1 MNLFG
6 KKKQAPSTAPT
17 PIPVDTIKLLR
28 DNLLVL
34 EKREEHINKK
44 IENALQEA
52 KLKSGI
58 TQLFHFFLFLK
69 TKTNLVSFICSQKR

>member
-6 KKKQAPSTAPT
+6 KKKQAPAAAPA

-34 EKREEHINKK
+34 EKREDHINKK
-44 IENALQEA
+44 IEIALQEA
-52 KLKSGI
+52 KLKSGLI
-58 TQLFHFFLFLK
+58 TYTIDFL
-69 TKTNLVSFICSQKR
+69 